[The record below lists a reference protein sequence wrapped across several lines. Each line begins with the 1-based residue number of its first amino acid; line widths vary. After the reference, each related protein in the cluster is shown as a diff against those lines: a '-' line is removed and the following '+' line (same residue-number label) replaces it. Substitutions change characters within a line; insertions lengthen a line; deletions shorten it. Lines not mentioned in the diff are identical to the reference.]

1 MPIPLPTSAP
11 VISAD
16 TTSPAAGAGDGP
28 VAAASV
34 AAATTT
40 ATKTKVG
47 HSYARARRNIF
58 KTLIIMISIHV
69 ISWSMSQVIFLA
81 FTFGYP
87 INFLSL
93 FTTIAVAI
101 IYVSTCTH
109 PIVYALK
116 YERFR
121 RAFRQTFLGKEV
133 KISVTQPSTVI
144 G

>member
-1 MPIPLPTSAP
+1 MAPIPLPTSAP
-11 VISAD
+11 AISAD
-16 TTSPAAGAGDGP
+16 TTSPAAGARDDP
-28 VAAASV
+28 VAAAST
-34 AAATTT
+34 AAATT
-40 ATKTKVG
+40 TKTKVG

-81 FTFGYP
+81 FTLGYP

-93 FTTIAVAI
+93 FTTIAVAV

-133 KISVTQPSTVI
+133 KISVTQPSTAI